1 MEENANHLD
10 QLKEIRQIME
20 KSTKFISLSGIS
32 GVWVGLVAIIGI
44 AAVFFNFES
53 YFVTRYNDGSF
64 FGSENLLKTD
74 DFQSL
79 IRFVLIDA
87 LLMLFFA
94 ISGAT
99 ILTILKAKKK
109 GLSVWD
115 NTAKRFIVSMM
126 IPLATGGLFSLILIY
141 HGSYDMVGPAT
152 LIFYGLALYNA
163 GRYTLNDIR
172 YLGLLEILLGLLAA
186 IFIGYTAIFWA
197 IGFGLLHIIYGLVM
211 YFKYER

>member
-1 MEENANHLD
+1 MQDNLTHLD

-32 GVWVGLVAIIGI
+32 GVWVGFVALAGI
-44 AAVFFNFES
+44 AAVLFSFDS
-53 YFVTRYNDGSF
+53 YFFTRY
-64 FGSENLLKTD
+64 SEGGVYTLDKLLNCKELHK
-74 DFQSL
+74 L

-87 LLMLFFA
+87 VIMLVLA
-94 ISGAT
+94 IGGAT
-99 ILTILKAKKK
+99 LFTMHKAKKK

-115 NTAKRFIVSMM
+115 NTAKRFLVSLMV
-126 IPLATGGLFSLILIY
+126 PLATGGIFTLILIY
-141 HGSYDMVGPAT
+141 HGMFEMAGPAT
-152 LIFYGLALYNA
+152 LIFYGLALFNA

-172 YLGLLEILLGLLAA
+172 FLGLFEILLGLLAA
-186 IFIGYTAIFWA
+186 LFLGYTAIFWA